1 MHRVSN
7 WRDNLI
13 VVGSESG
20 TLYRLETQ
28 PSFAPARILKFSLP
42 LLTLFF
48 PLFSSFPSSFFFFFP
63 FLFFLLHSMY
73 NVEDEQKIYIYIYM
87 YTFFFFEEIVSS
99 NIGSNFDPR
108 RSNYMQRSECQRGGA
123 GEKYATNVYVRRPL
137 ARR

>member
-42 LLTLFF
+42 LLILFF
-48 PLFSSFPSSFFFFFP
+48 PLFSSFSSSFFFFFLS
-63 FLFFLLHSMY
+63 FSFCFIRCTTS
-73 NVEDEQKIYIYIYM
+73 KTSKRYIYVY
-87 YTFFFFEEIVSS
+87 FFFFSKKSYHRTSDRISIHDARITCNEV
-99 NIGSNFDPR
+99 NVRG
-108 RSNYMQRSECQRGGA
+108 GGA